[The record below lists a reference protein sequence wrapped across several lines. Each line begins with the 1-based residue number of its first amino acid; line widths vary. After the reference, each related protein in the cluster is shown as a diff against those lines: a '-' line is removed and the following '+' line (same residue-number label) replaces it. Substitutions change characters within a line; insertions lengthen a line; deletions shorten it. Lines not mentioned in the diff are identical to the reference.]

1 MQWENEVQH
10 VFLVG
15 AKSLGAYGGYETFV
29 YKLTEYHQNKKNI
42 KYHVA
47 CKANGDGCMDE
58 TKVDGVTRINDHE
71 FEFHNAHCFKID
83 IPQIGPAQAIYYD
96 VAALK
101 ACCKYIKEHRI
112 KHPIVYIMACRIGP
126 FAGHFYK
133 EIHKLGG
140 TVYLNPDGHEWM
152 RAKWSAPIRRYWKI
166 SEQMMVKYCDLAIC
180 DSVNA
185 HERYTVFALHN
196 CTHYYYE
203 SQGNE
208 HQTIPHNHFEDMEW
222 HIRLVLEGEDR
233 LVRNLE
239 ARESETFSYAADVNP
254 EYNNE
259 MEDPRINVMD
269 FVLNKE
275 FLRKASELLKK
286 HQWEMIC
293 RHYIEGMTHR
303 EIAAEMGVS
312 HQYVTKGIKKG
323 LHRIRCTYT

>member
-1 MQWENEVQH
+1 MR
-10 VFLVG
+10 
-15 AKSLGAYGGYETFV
+15 K
-29 YKLTEYHQNKKNI
+29 NKI
-42 KYHVA
+42 RILHVA
-47 CKANGDGCMDE
+47 QAAGGVDRYIRMLLKYLDKEKFENILVCSQDFHEEDYRGLVDSFEQVEMIRAIGGNDLKAIKEVRTLIKKYNPDIVYAHSSKAGAIA
-58 TKVDGVTRINDHE
+58 RIADIGLKN
-71 FEFHNAHCFKID
+71 HCVYNPHGWAFNMRCSAKKK
-83 IPQIGPAQAIYYD
+83 AIYTMIEKI
-96 VAALK
+96 AAPFCDKIICISDAEKQSALDK
-101 ACCKYIKEHRI
+101 KICKED
-112 KHPIVYIMACRIGP
+112 
-126 FAGHFYK
+126 
-133 EIHKLGG
+133 KLQVIFNG
-140 TVYLNPDGHEWM
+140 VDIE
-152 RAKWSAPIRRYWKI
+152 A
-166 SEQMMVKYCDLAIC
+166 
-180 DSVNA
+180 
-185 HERYTVFALHN
+185 
-196 CTHYYYE
+196 YE
-203 SQGNE
+203 SGE
-208 HQTIPHNHFEDMEW
+208 HNHFEDMEW

>member
-1 MQWENEVQH
+1 MEDGIEVILRKQMENHAEV
-10 VFLVG
+10 VG
-15 AKSLGAYGGYETFV
+15 YKNGYV
-29 YKLTEYHQNKKNI
+29 SYH
-42 KYHVA
+42 
-47 CKANGDGCMDE
+47 
-58 TKVDGVTRINDHE
+58 
-71 FEFHNAHCFKID
+71 
-83 IPQIGPAQAIYYD
+83 
-96 VAALK
+96 
-101 ACCKYIKEHRI
+101 
-112 KHPIVYIMACRIGP
+112 
-126 FAGHFYK
+126 
-133 EIHKLGG
+133 
-140 TVYLNPDGHEWM
+140 
-152 RAKWSAPIRRYWKI
+152 
-166 SEQMMVKYCDLAIC
+166 
-180 DSVNA
+180 A

-259 MEDPRINVMD
+259 MEDPRINDMD

-275 FLRKASELLKK
+275 FLRRASELLKK

>member
-1 MQWENEVQH
+1 
-10 VFLVG
+10 
-15 AKSLGAYGGYETFV
+15 
-29 YKLTEYHQNKKNI
+29 
-42 KYHVA
+42 
-47 CKANGDGCMDE
+47 
-58 TKVDGVTRINDHE
+58 
-71 FEFHNAHCFKID
+71 
-83 IPQIGPAQAIYYD
+83 
-96 VAALK
+96 
-101 ACCKYIKEHRI
+101 
-112 KHPIVYIMACRIGP
+112 
-126 FAGHFYK
+126 
-133 EIHKLGG
+133 
-140 TVYLNPDGHEWM
+140 
-152 RAKWSAPIRRYWKI
+152 
-166 SEQMMVKYCDLAIC
+166 
-180 DSVNA
+180 
-185 HERYTVFALHN
+185 
-196 CTHYYYE
+196 
-203 SQGNE
+203 
-208 HQTIPHNHFEDMEW
+208 MEW

-293 RHYIEGMTHR
+293 RHYIEGMSHR

>member
-1 MQWENEVQH
+1 MVLRKQMENHAEV
-10 VFLVG
+10 V
-15 AKSLGAYGGYETFV
+15 V
-29 YKLTEYHQNKKNI
+29 YKNGYVSYH
-42 KYHVA
+42 
-47 CKANGDGCMDE
+47 
-58 TKVDGVTRINDHE
+58 
-71 FEFHNAHCFKID
+71 
-83 IPQIGPAQAIYYD
+83 
-96 VAALK
+96 
-101 ACCKYIKEHRI
+101 
-112 KHPIVYIMACRIGP
+112 
-126 FAGHFYK
+126 
-133 EIHKLGG
+133 
-140 TVYLNPDGHEWM
+140 
-152 RAKWSAPIRRYWKI
+152 
-166 SEQMMVKYCDLAIC
+166 
-180 DSVNA
+180 A

-196 CTHYYYE
+196 CTYYYYE

-233 LVRNLE
+233 LVRNIE
-239 ARESETFSYAADVNP
+239 ARESETFSYAVDVNP

-269 FVLNKE
+269 IVLNKE
-275 FLRKASELLKK
+275 FLRRASELLKK

>member
-1 MQWENEVQH
+1 MEV
-10 VFLVG
+10 V
-15 AKSLGAYGGYETFV
+15 V
-29 YKLTEYHQNKKNI
+29 YKNGYVSYH
-42 KYHVA
+42 
-47 CKANGDGCMDE
+47 
-58 TKVDGVTRINDHE
+58 
-71 FEFHNAHCFKID
+71 
-83 IPQIGPAQAIYYD
+83 
-96 VAALK
+96 
-101 ACCKYIKEHRI
+101 
-112 KHPIVYIMACRIGP
+112 
-126 FAGHFYK
+126 
-133 EIHKLGG
+133 
-140 TVYLNPDGHEWM
+140 
-152 RAKWSAPIRRYWKI
+152 
-166 SEQMMVKYCDLAIC
+166 
-180 DSVNA
+180 A

>member
-1 MQWENEVQH
+1 MNFITLKELKKMVPVASEFKRVPGLKKILEDGIEVILRKQMENHAEV
-10 VFLVG
+10 V
-15 AKSLGAYGGYETFV
+15 V
-29 YKLTEYHQNKKNI
+29 YKNGYVSYH
-42 KYHVA
+42 
-47 CKANGDGCMDE
+47 
-58 TKVDGVTRINDHE
+58 
-71 FEFHNAHCFKID
+71 
-83 IPQIGPAQAIYYD
+83 
-96 VAALK
+96 
-101 ACCKYIKEHRI
+101 
-112 KHPIVYIMACRIGP
+112 
-126 FAGHFYK
+126 
-133 EIHKLGG
+133 
-140 TVYLNPDGHEWM
+140 
-152 RAKWSAPIRRYWKI
+152 
-166 SEQMMVKYCDLAIC
+166 
-180 DSVNA
+180 A

-323 LHRIRCTYT
+323 LHRIRCTTFQKMGHELLSRDELAVLDGSKCILQLRGVRPFLSDKYDLTQHPNYKLTSDYDPKNTFDIEKYLNRKEKIQPGDEFLVLDADSLPSA

>member
-1 MQWENEVQH
+1 MYMNDGNKTKINLRNKS
-10 VFLVG
+10 VFITGVAGFIGSNLAKRLLSTVEGVKVVG
-15 AKSLGAYGGYETFV
+15 LDNMN
-29 YKLTEYHQNKKNI
+29 H
-42 KYHVA
+42 
-47 CKANGDGCMDE
+47 
-58 TKVDGVTRINDHE
+58 
-71 FEFHNAHCFKID
+71 
-83 IPQIGPAQAIYYD
+83 YYD
-96 VAALK
+96 VRLK
-101 ACCKYIKEHRI
+101 EARLNELEQFDNFSFVKGNLADKAVIESIFEQYKPE
-112 KHPIVYIMACRIGP
+112 IVVNLGAQAGVRYSITNPDAYVEANLIGFYNILEACRHSYDE
-126 FAGHFYK
+126 GHTPV
-133 EIHKLGG
+133 EHL
-140 TVYLNPDGHEWM
+140 VY
-152 RAKWSAPIRRYWKI
+152 
-166 SEQMMVKYCDLAIC
+166 
-180 DSVNA
+180 A

-323 LHRIRCTYT
+323 LDRIRCTYT